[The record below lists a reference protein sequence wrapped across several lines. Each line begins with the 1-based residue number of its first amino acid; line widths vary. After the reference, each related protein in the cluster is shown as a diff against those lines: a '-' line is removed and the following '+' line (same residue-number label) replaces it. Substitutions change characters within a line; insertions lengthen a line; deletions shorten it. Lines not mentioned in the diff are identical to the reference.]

1 MNKTVSKFVNSTM
14 ALTLAIG
21 FSLAASPSAQA
32 ADDCLPGFTL
42 VGETCEKTYSHTE
55 GAKSLTVP
63 AGLGLFQFEVFGA
76 AGGAGGL
83 DGSSC
88 AKSFGGKAGYLF
100 VESENVSGKTI
111 AFYPGS
117 KGSDG
122 ASGAKASGG
131 GLGGTS
137 LVSDE
142 FAGGKGGNAGNVG
155 SSGGGGGGGAA
166 TVLDIGSDRYVA
178 AGAGAGGGCANSSGG
193 STAGST
199 LENYT
204 ETTKGG
210 DGLSTLGNPYSDGG
224 GGGGGGGGI
233 LGGAGGLL
241 YKSPQ
246 SSESA
251 GYGGN
256 AGTNTPA
263 GNAVTISRYQAATT
277 AGKIIVTYFPV
288 LGTKSLA
295 VLTNSPTKSN
305 VIEFKVTLK
314 SNREFTVDDIELS
327 GSATTAMELKSTI
340 TSTKPNKA
348 PYEYFFN
355 VTTEDSSERISGTL
369 VAKVFDVSSN
379 PVVIDAVA
387 PQATVSFEQPTLD
400 QPSKAFKVVFNE
412 PVQGLTVEDFSPAI
426 GTAIDCQVTAVT
438 GDGTTFLVS
447 LANCSEGTFGIV
459 LNANAV
465 TDSLGNQGPSL
476 SLNSGLFGKEVIL
489 GTKSLAV
496 LTNSPTKSN
505 VIEFKVTLK
514 SNREFTVDDIE
525 LSGSA
530 TTAMELKST
539 ITSTKPNKAPYEYF
553 FNVTTEDSSE
563 RISGTL
569 VAKVFDVSSN
579 PVVIDAVAPQATV
592 SFEQP
597 TLDQPSKAFKVVFN
611 EPVQG
616 LTVEDFSPAI
626 GTAIDCQVTAVTGDG
641 TTFLVSLANCSEG
654 TFGIVLNANAVT
666 DSLGNQGPS
675 LSLNSGLFGK
685 SVIKDTLAPQATIK
699 LQDGTQQTNVHVYDV
714 RFNEDVNGVSKL
726 SFKPSKGTATDCEI
740 GNVVGSGKYFKVSLE
755 NCTDGTFG
763 ITLLARSAQDSSGN
777 KGPLANVA
785 SALEEQS
792 TKATRVSITPG
803 ELPETLEPI
812 AVEKIFS
819 TLDTE
824 TQDAVKEVGIYA
836 PIPGAPVVNVE
847 TDLSNSTANERIQI
861 NSAQSVELGSSVKLT
876 IRVSDE
882 IAANSDVVA
891 FLEVGSVWQYLG
903 RASFEGNTA
912 ESSEFAVAKAGT
924 YNLRIVIVGKNVATN
939 MSISKVAG
947 FGKGLSRFRSAV
959 TSQETLL
966 SPQLI
971 DLTLQGIEGPNGAPK
986 VVEPEVVE
994 PEVPVVP
1001 EPEPTVPGAQTD
1013 ENAPSQPY
1021 DALATPEGVKAVAEA
1036 VGTAVVV
1043 AGAVAGAVAA
1053 AAGGSGGGGSPRGG
1067 ASGGPTE
1074 STQNTDSSEGEITTL
1089 DAEVESFT
1097 TARVSWGDR
1106 IPIFRLKALTFLDSF
1121 THNLTV
1127 ALAKFS
1133 PVISKIVNDGA
1144 YLRSIF
1150 GSMWLAAPITG
1161 VALAITAL
1169 MQPSIELR
1177 PPTWELFLVIAVL
1190 GMFDAFSGM
1199 LATVIYS
1206 IGMISIYGIS
1216 DLSDVRLML
1225 GVLLLGFGPAL
1236 IGVAFRAIRKQ
1247 VETSFAYFWDRLA
1260 DLAVL
1265 TFFISWSVS
1274 AMVAT
1279 LPALA
1284 GRTLVVANHTAE
1296 FSLFLAIAIGVRIL
1310 LEELAARGFSKRLDT
1325 INPTEVPGTSQLQ
1338 KVISTALRLFIFIFV
1353 TAAFMG
1359 NVWQVWVGSIIFILP
1374 NILGWFSDRFP
1385 NSPLLWKILPQG
1397 VPALALTLIVSSLS
1411 AGVIGGWL
1419 EGNPEY
1425 PQYLFML
1432 LPIPVF
1438 LIGLLGMFGRE
1449 GRNGEERPIM
1459 KPKWRWVYRVGG
1471 IVMLA
1476 LTMNLAGVLVI

>member
-1 MNKTVSKFVNSTM
+1 MNIAVSKFVNSTM

-42 VGETCEKTYSHTE
+42 VGETCERTYNYSD
-55 GAKSLTVP
+55 GANSLDVP
-63 AGLGLFQFEVFGA
+63 AGFGLFQFEVFGA

-83 DGSSC
+83 DGPSC
-88 AKSFGGKAGYLF
+88 VRSYGGKAGYLF
-100 VESENVSGKTI
+100 VESETVSGKTI
-111 AFYPGS
+111 NFYPGA
-117 KGSDG
+117 KGDEG
-122 ASGAKASGG
+122 ASGRNNSGG
-131 GLGGTS
+131 GQGGQS
-137 LVSDE
+137 LVSGQ
-142 FAGGKGGNAGNVG
+142 FAGGRGGNAGNVG

-178 AGAGAGGGCANSSGG
+178 AGAGAGGGCANSVNG
-193 STAGST
+193 STAGSVA
-199 LENYT
+199 ENYT
-204 ETTKGG
+204 ETTNGG
-210 DGLSTLGNPYSDGG
+210 NGLSTSGNPYSDGG

-233 LGGAGGLL
+233 LGGTGGLL
-241 YKSPQ
+241 YKASGN
-246 SSESA
+246 ESA
-251 GYGGN
+251 GYGGH

-263 GNAVTISRYQAATT
+263 GDEVTISRYQDAST

-288 LGTKSLA
+288 LGTKTLA
-295 VLTNSPTKSN
+295 VLTNSPTTSN
-305 VIEFKVTLK
+305 LIEFKVTLK
-314 SNREFTVDDIELS
+314 SSREFTADDIELS
-327 GSATTAMELKSTI
+327 GSATTGLELKSTI
-340 TSTKPNKA
+340 TSTQPNQA
-348 PYEYFFN
+348 PYDYFFN
-355 VTTEDSSERISGTL
+355 VTTEDPSERISGTL
-369 VAKVFDVSSN
+369 VATVFDVSSS
-379 PVVIDAVA
+379 PVVVDAAA
-387 PQATVSFEQPTLD
+387 PAATVTFEKSTLN
-400 QPSKAFKVVFNE
+400 QPSRGFKVVFSE
-412 PVQGLTVEDFSPAI
+412 AVQGLATDDFSPMA
-426 GTAIDCQVTAVT
+426 GTAKGCQVTSVT
-438 GDGTTFLVS
+438 GGGTTFLVS
-447 LANCSEGTFGIV
+447 LTNCSEGTFGLM
-459 LNANAV
+459 LNANSV
-465 TDSLGNQGPSL
+465 TDSLGNSGPKAVL
-476 SLNSGLFGKEVIL
+476 SSGLFGKIVV
-489 GTKSLAV
+489 K
-496 LTNSPTKSN
+496 
-505 VIEFKVTLK
+505 
-514 SNREFTVDDIE
+514 D
-525 LSGSA
+525 
-530 TTAMELKST
+530 TT
-539 ITSTKPNKAPYEYF
+539 
-553 FNVTTEDSSE
+553 
-563 RISGTL
+563 
-569 VAKVFDVSSN
+569 
-579 PVVIDAVAPQATV
+579 APQATV
-592 SFEQP
+592 
-597 TLDQPSKAFKVVFN
+597 V
-611 EPVQG
+611 
-616 LTVEDFSPAI
+616 
-626 GTAIDCQVTAVTGDG
+626 
-641 TTFLVSLANCSEG
+641 
-654 TFGIVLNANAVT
+654 
-666 DSLGNQGPS
+666 
-675 LSLNSGLFGK
+675 
-685 SVIKDTLAPQATIK
+685 
-699 LQDGTQQTNVHVYDV
+699 LQDGTLKSNLHVYEV
-714 RFNEDVNGVSKL
+714 RFTEAVTGISKS
-726 SFKPSKGTATDCEI
+726 SFKPAAGTATGCEV
-740 GNVVGSGKYFKVSLE
+740 GYVVGSGVYYKVSLE

-763 ITLLARSAQDSSGN
+763 LTLLAKSGEDSAGN
-777 KGPLANVA
+777 KGPVALVA
-785 SALEEQS
+785 SELSEQS
-792 TKATRVSITPG
+792 TKETKVSIVPG
-803 ELPETLEPI
+803 VIPETLDPI
-812 AVEKIFS
+812 PVDKVFS
-819 TLDTE
+819 DLDPATK
-824 TQDAVKEVGIYA
+824 DAVKEAGIYA
-836 PIPGAPVVNVE
+836 PVPGAPVVNVE
-847 TDLSNSTANERIQI
+847 TDLSNSTPNEQIQI
-861 NSAQSVELGSSVKLT
+861 NLTQSVELGSSVKLT
-876 IRVSDE
+876 LRVSQE
-882 IAANSDVVA
+882 IASASDVVA
-891 FLEVGSVWQYLG
+891 FLEDGSVWQFLG
-903 RASFEGNTA
+903 RASFEGTTVTSA
-912 ESSEFAVAKAGT
+912 EFAVAKPGD
-924 YNLRIVIVGKNVATN
+924 YKLRIVIIGKNVATN
-939 MSISKVAG
+939 MSMPKVAG
-947 FGKGLSRFRSAV
+947 FGKGLGNFRNAV
-959 TSQETLL
+959 TSEETLL

-971 DLTLQGIEGPNGAPK
+971 DLTLQGIEGPNGAPE
-986 VVEPEVVE
+986 VIEPEVIE

-1001 EPEPTVPGAQTD
+1001 EIPETDTTVPGAQTD

-1043 AGAVAGAVAA
+1043 AGAVAGAVGAA
-1053 AAGGSGGGGSPRGG
+1053 AGGGSPRAGASSSAGG
-1067 ASGGPTE
+1067 AA

-1106 IPIFRLKALTFLDSF
+1106 IPIFKFKALTFLDSF

-1133 PVISKIVNDGA
+1133 PIISKVVNDGA

-1177 PPTWELFLVIAVL
+1177 PPTWELFLAIAVL

-1199 LATVIYS
+1199 LATIIYS

-1325 INPTEVPGTSQLQ
+1325 INPTEVPGTSQVQ

-1359 NVWQVWVGSIIFILP
+1359 NVWQVWVGSFIFILP
-1374 NILGWFSDRFP
+1374 NILSWFSDRFP

-1397 VPALALTLIVSSLS
+1397 VPALALTLIVSSFS

-1449 GRNGEERPIM
+1449 GRNGEERPILA
-1459 KPKWRWVYRVGG
+1459 PKLRWVYRIGG

-1476 LTMNLAGVLVI
+1476 WTMNLAGVLVI

>member
-246 SSESA
+246 SNESA

-476 SLNSGLFGKEVIL
+476 SLNSGLFGK
-489 GTKSLAV
+489 
-496 LTNSPTKSN
+496 
-505 VIEFKVTLK
+505 
-514 SNREFTVDDIE
+514 
-525 LSGSA
+525 
-530 TTAMELKST
+530 
-539 ITSTKPNKAPYEYF
+539 
-553 FNVTTEDSSE
+553 
-563 RISGTL
+563 
-569 VAKVFDVSSN
+569 
-579 PVVIDAVAPQATV
+579 
-592 SFEQP
+592 
-597 TLDQPSKAFKVVFN
+597 
-611 EPVQG
+611 
-616 LTVEDFSPAI
+616 
-626 GTAIDCQVTAVTGDG
+626 
-641 TTFLVSLANCSEG
+641 
-654 TFGIVLNANAVT
+654 
-666 DSLGNQGPS
+666 
-675 LSLNSGLFGK
+675 
-685 SVIKDTLAPQATIK
+685 SVIKDTLAPQVTIK

-803 ELPETLEPI
+803 ELPETLAPI

-819 TLDTE
+819 TLDAE

>member
-1 MNKTVSKFVNSTM
+1 MNKAVSKFVNSTM
-14 ALTLAIG
+14 ALSLAIG

-32 ADDCLPGFTL
+32 AEDCLPGFTL
-42 VGETCEKTYSHTE
+42 VGETCEKTYNPSD
-55 GAKSLTVP
+55 GASSLTVP

-83 DGSSC
+83 DGPSC
-88 AKSFGGKAGYLF
+88 VRSFGGKAGYLF

-111 AFYPGS
+111 NFYPGA

-122 ASGAKASGG
+122 VSGANNSGG
-131 GLGGTS
+131 GQGGQS
-137 LVSDE
+137 LVSGQ

-166 TVLDIGSDRYVA
+166 TVLDIGSERYVA
-178 AGAGAGGGCANSSGG
+178 AGAGAGGGCANSVNG
-193 STAGST
+193 STAGSVA
-199 LENYT
+199 ENYT
-204 ETTKGG
+204 ESTNGG
-210 DGLSTLGNPYSDGG
+210 TGLSTSGNPYSDGG

-241 YKSPQ
+241 YKASGN
-246 SSESA
+246 ESA
-251 GYGGN
+251 GYGGR

-263 GNAVTISRYQAATT
+263 GDEVTISRYQDTST
-277 AGKIIVTYFPV
+277 AGKIIVSYAPV

-295 VLTNSPTKSN
+295 VLTSSPTTSN

-314 SNREFTVDDIELS
+314 SSREFTVDDIELS
-327 GSATTAMELKSTI
+327 GSATTSMELKSTI

-348 PYEYFFN
+348 PYEYLFN

-369 VAKVFDVSSN
+369 IATVFDVSSS
-379 PVVIDAVA
+379 PVVVDAAA
-387 PQATVSFEQPTLD
+387 PEATVTFERTTLN
-400 QPSKAFKVVFNE
+400 QPSKGFKVVFSE
-412 PVQGLTVEDFSPAI
+412 AVQGLTTDDFSPMA
-426 GTAIDCQVTAVT
+426 GTATGCQVTSVT

-447 LANCSEGTFGIV
+447 LTNCSDGTFGLA

-465 TDSLGNQGPSL
+465 TDSLGNSGPQANL
-476 SLNSGLFGKEVIL
+476 SSGLFGKVVV
-489 GTKSLAV
+489 K
-496 LTNSPTKSN
+496 
-505 VIEFKVTLK
+505 
-514 SNREFTVDDIE
+514 D
-525 LSGSA
+525 
-530 TTAMELKST
+530 TT
-539 ITSTKPNKAPYEYF
+539 
-553 FNVTTEDSSE
+553 
-563 RISGTL
+563 
-569 VAKVFDVSSN
+569 
-579 PVVIDAVAPQATV
+579 APQATV
-592 SFEQP
+592 VLQ
-597 TLDQPSKAFKVVFN
+597 
-611 EPVQG
+611 
-616 LTVEDFSPAI
+616 
-626 GTAIDCQVTAVTGDG
+626 
-641 TTFLVSLANCSEG
+641 EG
-654 TFGIVLNANAVT
+654 T
-666 DSLGNQGPS
+666 
-675 LSLNSGLFGK
+675 
-685 SVIKDTLAPQATIK
+685 
-699 LQDGTQQTNVHVYDV
+699 LQSNLHVYDV
-714 RFNEDVNGVSKL
+714 RFSEAVTGISKS
-726 SFKPSKGTATDCEI
+726 SFRPAVGTATGCEV
-740 GNVVGSGKYFKVSLE
+740 GYVVGTGIYYKVSVE
-755 NCTDGTFG
+755 NCIDGTFG
-763 ITLLARSAQDSSGN
+763 LTLLAKSGEDSAGN
-777 KGPLANVA
+777 KGPVANVS
-785 SALEEQS
+785 SALSTQS
-792 TKATRVSITPG
+792 TKETNVSIVPG
-803 ELPETLEPI
+803 VIPETLEPI
-812 AVEKIFS
+812 PAEKVFS
-819 TLDTE
+819 DLDAA
-824 TQDAVKEVGIYA
+824 TQDAIKEVGIYA
-836 PIPGAPVVNVE
+836 PAPGAPVVNVE
-847 TDLSNSTANERIQI
+847 TDLSNASANEQIQI
-861 NSAQSVELGSSVKLT
+861 NSTQSVQLGSSVKLT
-876 IRVSDE
+876 LRVSEE

-891 FLEVGSVWQYLG
+891 FLEDGTIWQFLG
-903 RASFEGNTA
+903 RASFVGTSLS
-912 ESSEFAVAKAGT
+912 SSEFAVAKAGT
-924 YNLRIVIVGKNVATN
+924 YKLRIVIVGKDVATN
-939 MSISKVAG
+939 MSMPKVAG
-947 FGKGLSRFRSAV
+947 FGKGLGNFRNAV
-959 TSQETLL
+959 TSEETLL
-966 SPQLI
+966 SPQI
-971 DLTLQGIEGPNGAPK
+971 INITIQGIEGPNGA
-986 VVEPEVVE
+986 PEVVE

-1001 EPEPTVPGAQTD
+1001 EVPETETTVPGAQTD

-1021 DALATPEGVKAVAEA
+1021 DPLATPEGVKAVAEA

-1043 AGAVAGAVAA
+1043 AGAVAGAAAA
-1053 AAGGSGGGGSPRGG
+1053 AAGGSRGGGS
-1067 ASGGPTE
+1067 SG
-1074 STQNTDSSEGEITTL
+1074 SSSNSQNTDSSEGEITTL

-1097 TARVSWGDR
+1097 TTRVSWGDR
-1106 IPIFRLKALTFLDSF
+1106 IPIFKLKALTFLDSF

-1133 PVISKIVNDGA
+1133 PIISKIVNDGA

-1150 GSMWLAAPITG
+1150 GSMWLAAPIAG

-1177 PPTWELFLVIAVL
+1177 PPTWELFLAIAVL
-1190 GMFDAFSGM
+1190 GMFDAFAGM

-1206 IGMISIYGIS
+1206 IGMISMYGIS

-1236 IGVAFRAIRKQ
+1236 IGVAFRAIRKH

-1284 GRTLVVANHTAE
+1284 GRTLVVANHTAD

-1359 NVWQVWVGSIIFILP
+1359 NVWQVWVGSFIFILP
-1374 NILGWFSDRFP
+1374 NILSWFSDRFP

-1397 VPALALTLIVSSLS
+1397 VPALALTLIVSSFS

-1449 GRNGEERPIM
+1449 GKDGEDRPIM
-1459 KPKWRWVYRVGG
+1459 APKLRWVYRIGG
-1471 IVMLA
+1471 VVMLA

>member
-1 MNKTVSKFVNSTM
+1 MNKAVSKFVNSAM
-14 ALTLAIG
+14 ALSLAVG
-21 FSLAASPSAQA
+21 FSLAATPSAQA

-42 VGETCEKTYSHTE
+42 VGETCEKTYNYSD
-55 GAKSLTVP
+55 GASSLSVP
-63 AGLGLFQFEVFGA
+63 QGFGLFQFEVFGA

-83 DGSSC
+83 DGPSC
-88 AKSFGGKAGYLF
+88 VRSFGGKAGYLF
-100 VESENVSGKTI
+100 VESETVSGKTI
-111 AFYPGS
+111 NFYPGA

-122 ASGAKASGG
+122 ASGANNSGG
-131 GLGGTS
+131 GNGGQS
-137 LVSDE
+137 LVSGQ
-142 FAGGKGGNAGNVG
+142 FAGGRGGNAGNVG

-166 TVLDIGSDRYVA
+166 TVLDIGSERYVA
-178 AGAGAGGGCANSSGG
+178 AGAGAGGGCANSVNG
-193 STAGST
+193 STAGSVA
-199 LENYT
+199 ENYT
-204 ETTKGG
+204 ETTNGG
-210 DGLSTLGNPYSDGG
+210 NGLATSGNPYSDGG

-241 YKSPQ
+241 YKAVSN
-246 SSESA
+246 ESA
-251 GYGGN
+251 GYGGR
-256 AGTNTPA
+256 AGTSTPA
-263 GNAVTISRYQAATT
+263 GGEVTISRYQDATT

-288 LGTKSLA
+288 LGTKSLT
-295 VLTNSPTKSN
+295 VLTNSPTTSN
-305 VIEFKVTLK
+305 LIEFKVTLK
-314 SNREFTVDDIELS
+314 SSREFTADDIELS
-327 GSATTAMELKSTI
+327 GTATDGLELISTI
-340 TSTKPNKA
+340 TSTRPNQA

-355 VTTEDSSERISGTL
+355 VTTEDPSERISGTL
-369 VAKVFDVSSN
+369 VATVFDVSSS
-379 PVVIDAVA
+379 PVVVDAAIPEAAV
-387 PQATVSFEQPTLD
+387 TFEKSTLN
-400 QPSKAFKVVFNE
+400 QPSKSFKVVFSE
-412 PVQGLTVEDFSPAI
+412 AVQGLTTEDFSPMA
-426 GTAIDCQVTAVT
+426 GTATGCQVTSVT

-447 LANCSEGTFGIV
+447 LTNCSEGTFGLV

-465 TDSLGNQGPSL
+465 TDSLGNSGPQANL
-476 SLNSGLFGKEVIL
+476 SSGLFGKVVV
-489 GTKSLAV
+489 K
-496 LTNSPTKSN
+496 
-505 VIEFKVTLK
+505 
-514 SNREFTVDDIE
+514 D
-525 LSGSA
+525 
-530 TTAMELKST
+530 TT
-539 ITSTKPNKAPYEYF
+539 
-553 FNVTTEDSSE
+553 
-563 RISGTL
+563 
-569 VAKVFDVSSN
+569 
-579 PVVIDAVAPQATV
+579 APQATV
-592 SFEQP
+592 VLQEG
-597 TLDQPSKAFKVVFN
+597 TLQSNLHVYEVRFTEV
-611 EPVQG
+611 
-616 LTVEDFSPAI
+616 
-626 GTAIDCQVTAVTGDG
+626 VTGI
-641 TTFLVSLANCSEG
+641 SK
-654 TFGIVLNANAVT
+654 
-666 DSLGNQGPS
+666 
-675 LSLNSGLFGK
+675 NSFRP
-685 SVIKDTLAPQATIK
+685 AA
-699 LQDGTQQTNVHVYDV
+699 
-714 RFNEDVNGVSKL
+714 
-726 SFKPSKGTATDCEI
+726 GTATGCEV
-740 GNVVGSGKYFKVSLE
+740 GYVVGTGLYYKVSVE

-763 ITLLARSAQDSSGN
+763 LTLLAKSGEDSAGN
-777 KGPLANVA
+777 EGPTANVS
-785 SALEEQS
+785 SALSEQS
-792 TKATRVSITPG
+792 TKETKVSIVPG
-803 ELPETLEPI
+803 VIPT
-812 AVEKIFS
+812 
-819 TLDTE
+819 TLDPIPVDKVFSDLDTA
-824 TQDAVKEVGIYA
+824 TKDAVKEAGIYA
-836 PIPGAPVVNVE
+836 PVPGAPVVNVE
-847 TDLSNSTANERIQI
+847 TDLSNSTPNEQIQI
-861 NSAQSVELGSSVKLT
+861 NSTQTVELGSSVKLT
-876 IRVSDE
+876 LRVSE
-882 IAANSDVVA
+882 EMARTSDVVA
-891 FLEVGSVWQYLG
+891 FLEDGTVWQFLG
-903 RASFEGNTA
+903 RASFEGTTVTSA
-912 ESSEFAVAKAGT
+912 EFAVAKPGD
-924 YNLRIVIVGKNVATN
+924 YKLRIVIIGKNVATN
-939 MSISKVAG
+939 MSMPKVAG
-947 FGKGLSRFRSAV
+947 FGKGLANFRNAV
-959 TSQETLL
+959 TSEETLL

-971 DLTLQGIEGPNGAPK
+971 EITLQGIEGPNGAP
-986 VVEPEVVE
+986 EVIE

-1001 EPEPTVPGAQTD
+1001 EEPEPTVPGAQTD

-1043 AGAVAGAVAA
+1043 AGSVAGAVAGAVGA
-1053 AAGGSGGGGSPRGG
+1053 AAGGAASSSSGGGSARAG
-1067 ASGGPTE
+1067 ASAGSSSSSSSSSGAAA

-1106 IPIFRLKALTFLDSF
+1106 IPIFKFKALTFLDSF

-1133 PVISKIVNDGA
+1133 PVVSKVVNDGA

-1150 GSMWLAAPITG
+1150 GSMWLAAPIAG
-1161 VALAITAL
+1161 VALAMTAL

-1177 PPTWELFLVIAVL
+1177 PPTWELFLAIAFL

-1310 LEELAARGFSKRLDT
+1310 LEELAARGFSNRLDK

-1359 NVWQVWVGSIIFILP
+1359 NVWQVWVGSFIFILP
-1374 NILGWFSDRFP
+1374 NILSWFSDRFP

-1397 VPALALTLIVSSLS
+1397 VPALALTLIVSSFS

-1449 GRNGEERPIM
+1449 GRNGEDRPIM
-1459 KPKWRWVYRVGG
+1459 APKLRWVYRIGG
-1471 IVMLA
+1471 VVMLA
-1476 LTMNLAGVLVI
+1476 WTMNLAGVLVI